1 MRASIRRIDLTQSPA
16 AVEAWPSID
25 WLAQE
30 PDSTNDLPVAGP
42 RGRGGLWAAMAS
54 AVARAR
60 EASTS
65 GAETTMSSVGVT
77 DGPDEPAEVIDL
89 VTEAPHL
96 AYLARVACNSEQDED
111 DDVADVIDFDTAR
124 DLR

>member
-16 AVEAWPSID
+16 VVDAWPSVD
-25 WLAQE
+25 WLSSE
-30 PDSTNDLPVAGP
+30 PDSTGAAPLPGP

-65 GAETTMSSVGVT
+65 SLDESDSSVSTSAGH
-77 DGPDEPAEVIDL
+77 AEVIDL

-96 AYLARVACNSEQDED
+96 AYLARVACNAEGED
-111 DDVADVIDFDTAR
+111 DDVADVIDFDAGRAR

>member
-16 AVEAWPSID
+16 TVEAWPSID
-25 WLAQE
+25 WLSQE
-30 PDSTNDLPVAGP
+30 PDSATGSPANGP

-65 GAETTMSSVGVT
+65 GTPQGDPATVEVA
-77 DGPDEPAEVIDL
+77 PEPAEVIDL
-89 VTEAPHL
+89 VAEAPHL
-96 AYLARVACNSEQDED
+96 AYLARVACSSERED